1 MTVVAIIITVDD
13 CSPPNHSAIPSLGA
27 SLHTTRAVS
36 IGPVH
41 CNITF
46 SRVQG
51 TMNAVPA
58 ATVGYDSGDALRG
71 RESEWERERASWI
84 AHEACGAGGGRALG
98 SGPSSATYASA
109 IDCHQLTGL
118 HDSTTCAHKIP
129 WTRLII
135 VAVGPRGQGRR
146 AQKAALWAHIMTF
159 VFDPNHP

>member
-71 RESEWERERASWI
+71 RESERESERA
-84 AHEACGAGGGRALG
+84 
-98 SGPSSATYASA
+98 
-109 IDCHQLTGL
+109 GL
-118 HDSTTCAHKIP
+118 HMKHAVQEAGERWVRVP
-129 WTRLII
+129 PRRPMLPQLIVI
-135 VAVGPRGQGRR
+135 
-146 AQKAALWAHIMTF
+146 
-159 VFDPNHP
+159 N